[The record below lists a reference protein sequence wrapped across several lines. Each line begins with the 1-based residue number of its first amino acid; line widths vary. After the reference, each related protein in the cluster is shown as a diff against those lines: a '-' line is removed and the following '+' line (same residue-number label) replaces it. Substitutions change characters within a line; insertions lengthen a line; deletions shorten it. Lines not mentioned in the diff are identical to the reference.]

1 MDEIF
6 NTCVD
11 LLYYWGDIIGLTYKE
26 INVWIFV
33 IIQPLIF
40 IVMSG
45 WIIYL
50 KKKIKKGDLV

>member
-40 IVMSG
+40 IVMSS

-50 KKKIKKGDLV
+50 RKKIKKGDLK

>member
-11 LLYYWGDIIGLTYKE
+11 LLYYWGDIIGLSYKE

-40 IVMSG
+40 IIMLS

-50 KKKIKKGDLV
+50 RKKIKKGDLK

>member
-11 LLYYWGDIIGLTYKE
+11 LLHYWGDIIGLTYKE

-33 IIQPLIF
+33 IIQPLVF
-40 IVMSG
+40 IIMSG

-50 KKKIKKGDLV
+50 RNKIKKGDLI

>member
-11 LLYYWGDIIGLTYKE
+11 LLHYWGDIIGLTYKE

-40 IVMSG
+40 IVMSI

-50 KKKIKKGDLV
+50 RKKIKKGELK